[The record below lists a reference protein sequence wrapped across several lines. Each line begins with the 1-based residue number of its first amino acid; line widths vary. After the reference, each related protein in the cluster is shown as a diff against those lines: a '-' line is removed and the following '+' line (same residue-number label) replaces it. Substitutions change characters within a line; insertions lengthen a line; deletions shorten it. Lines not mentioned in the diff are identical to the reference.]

1 MVCFKILQVKSRVL
15 ENRGVFADLF
25 SKGKKRCV
33 NVPLLKR
40 HSRFKHPEHD
50 FAKAALF

>member
-1 MVCFKILQVKSRVL
+1 VL
-15 ENRGVFADLF
+15 KNRGVFADFF
-25 SKGKKRCV
+25 SKGKKRYV

-50 FAKAALF
+50 FCKGGPLLRDAFAAKEPD